1 MQHNKMTKLLIKI
14 LVILLFTF
22 LKVSGQTI
30 NDSTLSVNYNRLL
43 EWTLHSDKND
53 SDIFRFLIQEN
64 NKFGNIFICTDF
76 NKELLVKKIN
86 PLNIQYINNH
96 EDELKIINDNKGD
109 QNKRLFLWINHE
121 NISADTI
128 DIVITGRF
136 LIVKKGLTIRKGHLK
151 FKTYSLKGIYNT
163 GISGRLKKG
172 WFYSIGR
179 LIYNYHDNSWGF
191 YTWDRLLDV
200 DNE

>member
-1 MQHNKMTKLLIKI
+1 MQHNKMTKQLIKI

-22 LKVSGQTI
+22 LKVSGQTM

-53 SDIFRFLIQEN
+53 SAIFRFLIQEN

-76 NKELLVKKIN
+76 NKELLVKKIS
-86 PLNIQYINNH
+86 PLNIQYINNL
-96 EDELKIINDNKGD
+96 EDELKIINDNKGE

-136 LIVKKGLTIRKGHLK
+136 LFVKKGLILREGHLS
-151 FKTYSLKGIYNT
+151 FKTYFLEGLYNT
-163 GISGRLKKG
+163 RIPGKYKKY
-172 WFYSIGR
+172 WIYSLGR
-179 LIYNYHDNSWGF
+179 LIYNHHDNSWYF
-191 YTWDRLLDV
+191 YTWDRLLDLN
-200 DNE
+200 NE

>member
-1 MQHNKMTKLLIKI
+1 MTKLLIKI

-86 PLNIQYINNH
+86 PLNIQYITVP
-96 EDELKIINDNKGD
+96 LK
-109 QNKRLFLWINHE
+109 
-121 NISADTI
+121 S
-128 DIVITGRF
+128 
-136 LIVKKGLTIRKGHLK
+136 KKVL
-151 FKTYSLKGIYNT
+151 
-163 GISGRLKKG
+163 
-172 WFYSIGR
+172 
-179 LIYNYHDNSWGF
+179 
-191 YTWDRLLDV
+191 
-200 DNE
+200 